1 MKKTALSSAFLAL
14 GGAGLVLAGPIAKD
28 AREATPVKETVLAA
42 NSKDVTIGSG
52 KSIGSDRNNKD
63 DGSGNVVIRGKD
75 DSGAQGDCTPGTA
88 GREGRVTRGKDNVIG
103 DSQSSGKN
111 SGRVT
116 IRGGK
121 AGKPGGCDDDSDA
134 DSDPADD
141 DDTEDN
147 AEDNNSDK

>member
-1 MKKTALSSAFLAL
+1 MIKTALSSAILAL
-14 GGAGLVLAGPIAKD
+14 GSAGLVLAGPISND
-28 AREATPVKETVLAA
+28 AHEATPVKETVLAA
-42 NSKDVTIGSG
+42 NSKDVTIGSS

-75 DSGAQGDCTPGTA
+75 DSAAQGDCTPGAA
-88 GREGRVTRGKDNVIG
+88 GREGRVTRGRDNVIG

-121 AGKPGGCDDDSDA
+121 AGKPGGCDSEP
-134 DSDPADD
+134 DSDPADL
-141 DDTEDN
+141 DDTEEN
-147 AEDNNSDK
+147 PEDNNSDK